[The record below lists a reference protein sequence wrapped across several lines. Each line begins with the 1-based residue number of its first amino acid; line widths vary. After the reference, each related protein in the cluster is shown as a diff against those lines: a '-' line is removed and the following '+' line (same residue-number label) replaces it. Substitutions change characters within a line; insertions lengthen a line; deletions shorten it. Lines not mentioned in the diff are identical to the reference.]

1 MTWQIV
7 AFITLIVSG
16 SEITEVV
23 SMNTLFETRQECKVF
38 VESNDSVLEDLDI
51 MYPTSESYKILCMPE
66 SYIQDMLKS
75 PIKTIKNPQ
84 PA

>member
-7 AFITLIVSG
+7 ALVTLIVSG

-23 SMNTLFETRQECKVF
+23 SMNTLFETQQECKVF

-51 MYPTSESYKILCMPE
+51 MFPTSESYKILCMPE
-66 SYIQDMLKS
+66 SYIQDILKS
-75 PIKTIKNPQ
+75 PIKTVKNPQ

>member
-16 SEITEVV
+16 SEFTDVM
-23 SMNTLFETRQECKVF
+23 SMNLMFNSQEECKTF
-38 VESNDSVLEDLDI
+38 VENNDSVVEDLNI
-51 MYPTSESYKILCMPE
+51 MYPNSESYKILCVPD
-66 SYIQDMLKS
+66 SYIQDMLNS
-75 PIKTIKNPQ
+75 PIKTVKNPE

>member
-7 AFITLIVSG
+7 ALVTLIVSG

-23 SMNTLFETRQECKVF
+23 SMNTLFETQQECKVF

-51 MYPTSESYKILCMPE
+51 MFPTSESYKILCMVWNYTP
-66 SYIQDMLKS
+66 YILYVCS
-75 PIKTIKNPQ
+75 AERSKN
-84 PA
+84 